1 MKKFIAFIIFSVS
14 VLLLTGCSSDKMED
28 ITIYTSVYPI
38 EYVTKE
44 LYGDYSTIYNMY
56 PQGINPYKYKFT
68 SKQINDYGSSD
79 LVIYDGLG
87 NEKDAIVKMLN
98 KNKSLKIID
107 ATNRIQITSSEDE
120 IWINPSNILI
130 LARNIRDGLKEY
142 VSSSLIEK
150 DIDKNYEQLK
160 INVSNIDVELKEM
173 GENAPKKTLIVQSN
187 DLLFLSKYSLN
198 ILSLDDSTITD
209 KIYSDV
215 ENAIENDDIKYIY
228 LLDGEEENDSVK
240 KLKEEFEN
248 IEVIYLNPINNI
260 SSTDKNDGIDYI
272 TLMNENIDKIKQ
284 ELY

>member
-1 MKKFIAFIIFSVS
+1 MKKFITFIIFSVS

-68 SKQINDYGSSD
+68 SKQIKDYGSSD

-240 KLKEEFEN
+240 KLKEKFEN

-272 TLMNENIDKIKQ
+272 TLMNDNIDKIKQ

>member
-1 MKKFIAFIIFSVS
+1 MKKFITFIIFSVS

-68 SKQINDYGSSD
+68 SKQIKDYGSSD

-272 TLMNENIDKIKQ
+272 TLMNDNIDKIKQ

>member
-1 MKKFIAFIIFSVS
+1 MKKFITFIIFSVS

-272 TLMNENIDKIKQ
+272 TLMNDNIDKIKQ